1 MFKDSMGYSLVMHA
15 CTHARFEVVNYLS
28 VRRIDLNVQ
37 DQDGKSLLVKTLLAE
52 QYELASKLIIRGAD
66 VDF

>member
-1 MFKDSMGYSLVMHA
+1 MHA
-15 CTHARFEVVNYLS
+15 CVHARFEVVNYLS

-37 DQDGKSLLVKTLLAE
+37 DQDAKSLLVKTLLAE

-66 VDF
+66 IDY